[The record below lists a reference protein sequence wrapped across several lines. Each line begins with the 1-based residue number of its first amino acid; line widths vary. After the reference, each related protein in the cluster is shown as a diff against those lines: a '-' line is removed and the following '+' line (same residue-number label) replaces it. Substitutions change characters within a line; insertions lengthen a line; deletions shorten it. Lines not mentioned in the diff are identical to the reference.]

1 MASVTD
7 ARAAI
12 DHLAAHVGDTIGEP
26 ARFSVDQ
33 REEDIFATLIG
44 DFDPMHN
51 EPGWT
56 FEGGWDST
64 IVLGFHVLSYMY
76 RHLAAAGVPVQ
87 PTPESTFVS
96 LGLDRVRF
104 VSSLPVGA
112 DAEWSVTLDSLDE
125 RDGAFLLKTSHRV
138 QVPGTEQPMMVA
150 QHIGA
155 LLIGGTD
162 AGALM
167 DEQPPMIDPAPAGT
181 AIDQSREHGAEFYAG
196 VLARAGEWL
205 GPTPWTV
212 VDKRSADLF
221 NLLSGTPG
229 GVHSDPEW
237 DRRHGPWKT
246 TVVHPLHLLA
256 LRSYFMPQVG
266 LPVLTDDWM
275 AAFNYGLDRARWYAQ
290 VPAGTRIR
298 DHVRLL
304 EAREKNPG
312 RYLVKTRHLVEAE
325 GRPAAVLAADTL
337 SLFALKGSEGKSNG
351 GH

>member
-1 MASVTD
+1 MATVRD
-7 ARAAI
+7 AHAAI
-12 DHLAAHVGDTIGEP
+12 DRLAAHVGHAIGDP

-64 IVLGFHVLSYMY
+64 IVLGFHVLSFLQ
-76 RHLAAAGVPVQ
+76 RNLAAAGVPVE
-87 PTPESTFVS
+87 PSGESVFVS

-104 VSSLPVGA
+104 VSSLPVGTE
-112 DAEWSVTLDSLDE
+112 AEWSVTLDSLEE
-125 RDGAFLLKTSHRV
+125 RERAYVLTTSHRV
-138 QVPGTEQPMMVA
+138 QIPGAEQPMMVA
-150 QHIGA
+150 RHIGA
-155 LLIGGTD
+155 LLLGHTD
-162 AGALM
+162 AGGLT
-167 DEQPPMIDPAPAGT
+167 DEEPPTLEPSPVGAPIA
-181 AIDQSREHGAEFYAG
+181 ASREHGADFYAG
-196 VLARAGEWL
+196 VVARAGEWL
-205 GPTPWTV
+205 GHTPWTV
-212 VDKRSADLF
+212 VDKRSADVF
-221 NLLSGTPG
+221 NLLSRTPG

-237 DRRHGPWKT
+237 DRRHSPWKT
-246 TVVHPLHLLA
+246 TVVNPLHLLA

-266 LPVLTDDWM
+266 LPVLTDAWM
-275 AAFNYGLDRARWYAQ
+275 AAFNYGLDRARWFAQ

-337 SLFALKGSEGKSNG
+337 TLFALKDREGKNG
-351 GH
+351 GR

>member
-1 MASVTD
+1 MLAS
-7 ARAAI
+7 AEN
-12 DHLAAHVGDTIGEP
+12 LASLVGGPLGEP
-26 ARFSVDQ
+26 ARFSVEQ

-64 IVLGFHVLSYMY
+64 IVLGFHVLSFIYAY
-76 RHLAAAGVPVQ
+76 LARAGVPVA
-87 PTPESTFVS
+87 PSPENAFVT

-104 VSSLPVGA
+104 VSSLPVGT
-112 DAEWSVTLDSLDE
+112 DAEWSIKLEALEE
-125 RDGAFLLKTSHRV
+125 RGRAQVVRTAHRV
-138 QVPGTEQPMMVA
+138 QIPGADRPMMVA
-150 QHIGA
+150 QHTGA
-155 LLIGGTD
+155 LL
-162 AGALM
+162 AGDMDISGLM
-167 DEQPPMIDPAPAGT
+167 EDGAPEITPAPDGRPVT
-181 AIDQSREHGAEFYAG
+181 ESRKHGAEFYAG
-196 VLARAGEWL
+196 VLSRAGDWL
-205 GPTPWTV
+205 GPTPWTT
-212 VDKRSADLF
+212 VDKRDADVF
-221 NLLSGTPG
+221 NLLAGMPG

-237 DRRHGPWKT
+237 DRRHSPWKT
-246 TVVHPLHLLA
+246 TVVNPLHLLA

-275 AAFNYGLDRARWYAQ
+275 AAFNYGVDRARWYAQ

-304 EAREKNPG
+304 DAREKDPG

-325 GRPAAVLAADTL
+325 GSPTAALVADTL
-337 SLFALKGSEGKSNG
+337 TLFALKDGEGKPG